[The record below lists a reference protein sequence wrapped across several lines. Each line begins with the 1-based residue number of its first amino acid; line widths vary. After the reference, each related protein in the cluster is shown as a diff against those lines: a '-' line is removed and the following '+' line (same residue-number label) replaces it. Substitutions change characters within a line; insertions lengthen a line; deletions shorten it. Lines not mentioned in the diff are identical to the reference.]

1 MPRHSPPNSASRRPA
16 ADRLLIT
23 LADWD
28 ALEALPDDEYS
39 YRSKFSAEDATDERA
54 LLDRARA
61 ATYRALPTWK
71 RIVVLSAGVVLNLIT
86 AVLVF
91 SIVLSYFGVLTTKVS
106 AVSEGSA
113 AKAAGLRVG
122 DRIVSVDGHRTSS
135 WEGLSGRI
143 ARYDAGDTV
152 TVVVNRDGADAGHQ
166 GHARQEHRDRHRAPR
181 RLAERSRSRRRSGR
195 CLASIGYIGLTFGAI
210 LQFFNPETARQAL
223 SQSASVIGAS
233 YIAADAARTSA
244 LNYAAI
250 VALLSLSLGVINIF
264 PIPPLDGGKVAIE
277 IFERL
282 RGRPLSRRV
291 SLALS
296 ATGAT
301 LLFALIFYLMYS
313 DVVRYILK

>member
-1 MPRHSPPNSASRRPA
+1 
-16 ADRLLIT
+16 
-23 LADWD
+23 
-28 ALEALPDDEYS
+28 
-39 YRSKFSAEDATDERA
+39 
-54 LLDRARA
+54 
-61 ATYRALPTWK
+61 
-71 RIVVLSAGVVLNLIT
+71 VVFNLIT

-106 AVSEGSA
+106 EVSAGSA
-113 AKAAGLRVG
+113 AQAAGVRAG
-122 DRIVSVDGHRTSS
+122 DRIVRIEGHRVGS
-135 WEGLSGRI
+135 WEALSSRV

-152 TVVVNRDGADAGHQ
+152 TVVVDRAGTEVTLRATLTKNPETGTGLLGVSPTIEKPTPLQAVGA
-166 GHARQEHRDRHRAPR
+166 
-181 RLAERSRSRRRSGR
+181 SV
-195 CLASIGYIGLTFGAI
+195 GYIGLTFMAI

-277 IFERL
+277 LFERL

-296 ATGAT
+296 ATGAI
-301 LLFALIFYLMYS
+301 LLFGLIFYLMYA
-313 DVVRYILK
+313 DVVRYILS